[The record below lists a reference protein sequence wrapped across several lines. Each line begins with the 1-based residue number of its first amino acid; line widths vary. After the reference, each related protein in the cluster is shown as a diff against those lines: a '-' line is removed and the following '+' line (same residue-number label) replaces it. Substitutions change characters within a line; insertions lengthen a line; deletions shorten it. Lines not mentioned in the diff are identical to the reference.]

1 MCKFLKILIML
12 SLIVLLC
19 GIAMFVR
26 YISIIANNIQDN
38 TPYFFHNGSDHLIA
52 HAGGAIDGNVYT
64 DSREAVEEAIKYGY
78 KFIEID
84 FIKSSDGAYVAGHDW
99 EMVNKMTGR
108 EDLKDKPQS
117 LEEYKNA
124 KILNKYTTLDEND
137 VAELMEKYPNWIMLI
152 DKARDIKQLAKSFPH
167 KDRIILQVYGL
178 HGYFKALKHGFKYVV
193 LRLKGG
199 RRGIKEIYKVAIDL
213 LNIKGVIL
221 GEKSFNKNMEYIKEL
236 HDKGMA
242 VILYGNPSFKIV
254 ESPELINKY
263 ANEYIDLVDTDTVKS
278 L

>member
-1 MCKFLKILIML
+1 MNKIFKIIVVS
-12 SLIVLLC
+12 SLLVVLF
-19 GIAMFVR
+19 GICMFIR
-26 YISIIANNIQDN
+26 YAAVIINNIHDKSS
-38 TPYFFHNGSDHLIA
+38 YFFYNGNEHLVA

-64 DSREAVEEAIKYGY
+64 DSREAIENAIKYGH

-99 EMVNKMTGR
+99 ELVNKMTNR
-108 EDLKDKPQS
+108 EDLTDKPQS
-117 LEEYKNA
+117 LKEYKNA
-124 KILNKYTTLDEND
+124 KILNKYTTLDETD
-137 VAELMEKYPNWIMLI
+137 VAELMEKYPDWIMLI
-152 DKARDIKQLAKSFPH
+152 DKARDIEQLAKSFPY

-178 HGYFKALKHGFKYVV
+178 HRYFKALKYGFKYPV

-199 RRGIKEIYKVAIDL
+199 RRGIKGIYKIAIDW

-221 GEKSFNKNMEYIKEL
+221 GEKSFNKNIDYIKEL
-236 HDKGMA
+236 HNKGVA

-254 ESPELINKY
+254 ESPELIKKY
-263 ANEYIDLVDTDTVKS
+263 ANEYIDLVDSDTVSS